1 MEVLATRLKE
11 LRIEKKISLD
21 KLGNAIG
28 VSDTAI
34 LKWEQN
40 KSEPTAI
47 NIKQLAIFFGISSD
61 YLLGLEDEAGS
72 KTYISNSFNNFN
84 NSGNFKL

>member
-1 MEVLATRLKE
+1 MYGKRIRE
-11 LRIEKKISLD
+11 LRLEKCLSQQELAEKLQTTQKNISKYELEFLD
-21 KLGNAIG
+21 LSTDMIIRICK
-28 VSDTAI
+28 
-34 LKWEQN
+34 
-40 KSEPTAI
+40 
-47 NIKQLAIFFGISSD
+47 FFEISSD